1 MTKVLIKGR
10 PSMSVYSPV
19 AVAVDNVGLIKI
31 CVTPLT
37 AAQSAGSCVYRDM
50 LTPVLAESGV

>member
-1 MTKVLIKGR
+1 
-10 PSMSVYSPV
+10 MSVYSFV